1 VLDRALSE
9 TGALSA
15 EPELAVAV
23 NLGPAD
29 LLDLGLPS
37 EVARALD
44 RRSFTAGRLTL
55 EVSEDVI
62 VADPER
68 TLDVL
73 ERLRA
78 LGVRLALDDFGAGQS
93 SLAHLKNLRLD
104 ELKIDRSFV
113 LELTANTADL
123 AIVRSTVDLGH
134 RLGLRVVAEG
144 AATHEAWDL
153 LAECGCDEAQG
164 DLLARPMPAGE
175 LAGWLARRAA
185 GSPRSSTTS
194 G

>member
-1 VLDRALSE
+1 M
-9 TGALSA
+9 
-15 EPELAVAV
+15 
-23 NLGPAD
+23 
-29 LLDLGLPS
+29 

-44 RRSFTAGRLTL
+44 QRRAFSAELLTL
-55 EVSEDVI
+55 EVSEDAV

-78 LGVRLALDDFGAGQS
+78 LGVRLALDDFGVGQS

-113 LELTANTADL
+113 LELMTNTADL

-134 RLGLRVVAEG
+134 RLGLHVVAEG
-144 AATHEAWDL
+144 VATPQAWGL
-153 LAECGCDEAQG
+153 LVECGCDEAQG
-164 DLLARPMPAGE
+164 ELLAPPLPAQE
-175 LAGWLARRAA
+175 LTHGSCGTPLARSCKPSTRRDAHWRA
-185 GSPRSSTTS
+185 TS
-194 G
+194 VAEPNCLP